1 MLSWNV
7 LSSLQI
13 VLTLVIVRTIPVCL
27 WEVLKWM
34 TIYFWLFFSF
44 ACAVTSTAS
53 LKCTESHGVLPDSG
67 CSFWIVYGD
76 EVVPGFPAGA
86 LINNAKL
93 FLTLKTMLKDVS
105 GSSFH
110 QLPHQSPDC
119 VSSYR
124 TIGVQSEWEFN
135 LLMALA
141 FMDSCGYCTCY
152 GRHYYDSKT

>member
-7 LSSLQI
+7 LLSLQV

-34 TIYFWLFFSF
+34 TIYFWLLLFFFF
-44 ACAVTSTAS
+44 AYEMTSTAS
-53 LKCTESHGVLPDSG
+53 LKCTESHGVLPDSV

-86 LINNAKL
+86 LINNKL
-93 FLTLKTMLKDVS
+93 FLTLKTMLNNVS

-124 TIGVQSEWEFN
+124 TIGVQSEWEIN
-135 LLMALA
+135 LLMALT
-141 FMDSCGYCTCY
+141 FMDSCG
-152 GRHYYDSKT
+152 